1 MRLWWQ
7 RYAGSVALVS
17 VIVFSSKG
25 FATLDHT
32 LNSLRAGN
40 IEGCTQA
47 NESRATERKSRRV
60 SIQQTESFDPAILFP
75 NADPEYIK
83 ALGRVSIR
91 QDRHA
96 IRVNQPVDCEE
107 RYPDSSVLSV
117 P

>member
-7 RYAGSVALVS
+7 RYAGAVALVL
-17 VIVFSSKG
+17 VLKFSSKG
-25 FATLDHT
+25 FATPDHA

-40 IEGCTQA
+40 IEGCRQA
-47 NESRATERKSRRV
+47 NEIRATERKSRRV
-60 SIQQTESFDPAILFP
+60 SIQQTKSFDPAILFP

-83 ALGRVSIR
+83 ALGRISIQ

-107 RYPDSSVLSV
+107 RYPDPSVLSF